1 MPASMIRKSIW
12 GLIAAAIIAAVIVAI
27 LPLIAS
33 TRIVQD
39 RIALEMSAWSGY
51 RVELGAA
58 PDIQIWPSFKA
69 VLNDVSLSDW
79 EDASR
84 RPVLDAETVEL
95 ELSPIAALRGNVV
108 FSRARLVRPV
118 LYVSQIAPNRYAPT
132 APKIGRIWQAF

>member
-1 MPASMIRKSIW
+1 MIRERSKSREQGLTTASHFLGVRSIMPASMIRKSIW
-12 GLIAAAIIAAVIVAI
+12 SVAAVAILAVLIVAM

-58 PDIQIWPSFKA
+58 PEIQIWPTFRA

-79 EDASR
+79 DDTSH
-84 RPVLDAETVEL
+84 RPVLEAE
-95 ELSPIAALRGNVV
+95 SID
-108 FSRARLVRPV
+108 
-118 LYVSQIAPNRYAPT
+118 
-132 APKIGRIWQAF
+132 